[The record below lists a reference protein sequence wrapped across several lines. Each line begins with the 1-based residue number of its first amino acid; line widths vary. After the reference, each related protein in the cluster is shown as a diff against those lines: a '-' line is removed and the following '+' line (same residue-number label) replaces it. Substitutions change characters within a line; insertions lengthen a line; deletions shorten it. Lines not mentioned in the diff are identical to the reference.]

1 MRILYMS
8 ALLFPFFAA
17 FAVVSAAEPKPA
29 KSNVIMEKK
38 LEYSQDILTALMNED
53 FNRLE
58 RNVKLMRIFTRLEEM
73 YGGKQPGY
81 REQLLKFQ
89 NSVTAL
95 STSVEEK
102 NHEGASQAYL
112 NMVQS
117 CIQCH
122 KMIKHQ

>member
-1 MRILYMS
+1 MA
-8 ALLFPFFAA
+8 ALLVPLSAA
-17 FAVVSAAEPKPA
+17 FAVVSAAEPKPV

-38 LEYSQDILTALMNED
+38 LEYSQDMLKALMNED

-81 REQLLKFQ
+81 REQLVNFQ
-89 NSVTAL
+89 NSVAAL

-102 NHEGASQAYL
+102 NHAGTSQAYL

-122 KMIKHQ
+122 KMIKHK